1 MDAEILAHANIL
13 GVVADNPLVERV
25 KIGYVQS
32 LKSNMALKHAQKVA
46 HIIND
51 RVHGGAALME
61 QCCWRPAQATYSSF
75 MVGSTQQVL
84 DSVKGDVRLPNPG
97 DMPVL
102 SNRWSSNVNDL
113 VGFAADYGRPT
124 MLVPRAF
131 GQSMSDLIRQISI
144 VMHYNYAGKGDA
156 MDVFSYDWMR
166 ALYSGAQPQQEGV
179 STPEYFD
186 PVNQKLGSDSI
197 FANLLWNWS
206 YQIKKYRD
214 YRESLGDYTDVGD
227 PNAYVD
233 SFRDFYNWSCV
244 VCLGAGFYDTL
255 GMYDLVDGVYRAN
268 AYYTAIVGL
277 LSDDQQAW
285 LSEQYAEGFR
295 NNDNTADAAPLQV
308 SLGLTMQSQTNDHP
322 GDITY
327 PDVTATYG
335 AHCHSAAEDYVP
347 IAQ

>member
-1 MDAEILAHANIL
+1 
-13 GVVADNPLVERV
+13 
-25 KIGYVQS
+25 
-32 LKSNMALKHAQKVA
+32 
-46 HIIND
+46 
-51 RVHGGAALME
+51 
-61 QCCWRPAQATYSSF
+61 
-75 MVGSTQQVL
+75 
-84 DSVKGDVRLPNPG
+84 
-97 DMPVL
+97 
-102 SNRWSSNVNDL
+102 
-113 VGFAADYGRPT
+113 

-166 ALYSGAQPQQEGV
+166 ALYSGVQPQQEGV

-214 YRESLGDYTDVGD
+214 YRESLGDYMDVGD

-268 AYYTAIVGL
+268 AYYAAIVGL

-285 LSEQYAEGFR
+285 LSEQYA
-295 NNDNTADAAPLQV
+295 
-308 SLGLTMQSQTNDHP
+308 
-322 GDITY
+322 
-327 PDVTATYG
+327 
-335 AHCHSAAEDYVP
+335 
-347 IAQ
+347 

>member
-1 MDAEILAHANIL
+1 MKELLRSREASCRISFRGFFWCSLFTTLISQAAYSDTHSERLKSRVDAEILAHANIL
-13 GVVADNPLVERV
+13 GVVADNPPVERV
-25 KIGYVQS
+25 KIVYVQS
-32 LKSNMALKHAQKVA
+32 LKSNMALKHAQEVA

-61 QCCWRPAQATYSSF
+61 QCCWCPAQATYSSF
-75 MVGSTQQVL
+75 VVGSTQQVL
-84 DSVKGDVRLPNPG
+84 DSVKGDVGLPNPG

-166 ALYSGAQPQQEGV
+166 ALYSGVQPQQEGV

-206 YQIKKYRD
+206 CQGKKYRY
-214 YRESLGDYTDVGD
+214 YRDGILPGGIQPRAGLREGVLRDV
-227 PNAYVD
+227 A
-233 SFRDFYNWSCV
+233 FRDTFRDN
-244 VCLGAGFYDTL
+244 
-255 GMYDLVDGVYRAN
+255 
-268 AYYTAIVGL
+268 
-277 LSDDQQAW
+277 
-285 LSEQYAEGFR
+285 YA
-295 NNDNTADAAPLQV
+295 
-308 SLGLTMQSQTNDHP
+308 
-322 GDITY
+322 
-327 PDVTATYG
+327 
-335 AHCHSAAEDYVP
+335 
-347 IAQ
+347 